1 MKTDSKNKKEKSV
14 SLRCTAEEK
23 ARLNKLAENNNLSLS
38 NFMVK
43 TCLYSNGLINSTEVL
58 PEIFTLI
65 NEHQRKRITE
75 KEFIDN
81 IIRKV
86 EELCQQ

>member
-1 MKTDSKNKKEKSV
+1 MKKDNTNKKETSV

-23 ARLNKLAENNNLSLS
+23 ARLNKLAENNNMSLS
-38 NFMVK
+38 NYMVK

-65 NEHQRKRITE
+65 NEYQRKRITK
-75 KEFIDN
+75 KEFIKE
-81 IIRKV
+81 IIRKI

>member
-1 MKTDSKNKKEKSV
+1 MKNDIKNKKETSV
-14 SLRCTAEEK
+14 SLRCTVEEK
-23 ARLNKLAENNNLSLS
+23 ARLMKLAENNNMSLS
-38 NFMVK
+38 DYMVK
-43 TCLYSNGLINSTEVL
+43 TCLYSNGLINSTKVL

-65 NEHQRKRITE
+65 NEYRKKRITKKDFI
-75 KEFIDN
+75 KE